1 MKKGVLFLIALLT
14 LQGCSTMGVVD
25 AINPLKEDKG
35 IDVTAQVGKENTS
48 NKSKQLLKVDTKTDY
63 TGSVIGSVDYST
75 NFPWWALVLSFMVGI
90 LVRPI
95 DFIKD
100 WRNMN
105 E

>member
-1 MKKGVLFLIALLT
+1 MKKGVLFFVALLT

-48 NKSKQLLKVDTKTDY
+48 NKSKQLLKVDTRADY
-63 TGSVIGSVDYST
+63 TGSVIDKVDNST
-75 NFPWWALVLSFMVGI
+75 NFPWWALVLTFMVGI

-95 DFIKD
+95 EFIKD